1 MATQSAPLVSLQAP
15 KDVSLSKI
23 EAELSQIWQMYND
36 TSGQDGTQIG
46 AMRAATFTLVVY
58 EPEETQQLLGA
69 LGFYRGPID
78 GIQGPQTEAAIR
90 AAQKI
95 YGLPIDGHP
104 SATLL
109 AELRKAATH
118 QAQLNGS
125 SVSLYSESSSASAMA
140 DAIASQNPC
149 RIISLFPNA
158 ENDDGVTA
166 QVSAYCPIQ
175 KRTQSTLICC
185 EYISLKGTEVALE
198 RVSSLVASL
207 LISELPKFL
216 WWKGAPEINLALFRS
231 VGSLCNVVVIDSSRF
246 PEPESE
252 LLQLWT
258 LAREGIQ
265 VADLNWSRLAAWQ
278 ELAAEAFDPPQR
290 RAALKDVDQ
299 VTVDF
304 EKGNSAQAF
313 MYLGWLASRL
323 QWRPISYRR
332 EQGDYDLHLIELATT
347 DNRKVVVELAGV
359 PTAAIG
365 QVVGDLIGLRL
376 TSTNL
381 DADCCTILCS
391 ETTGCM
397 RLESGGGAQN
407 CKVQQVSAL
416 ADQQAEL
423 LLSQQLQRWGRDLL
437 FEESMGLTA
446 EVLQLNVNSDP
457 E

>member
-1 MATQSAPLVSLQAP
+1 MVTQSAPLVSLQAP
-15 KDVSLSKI
+15 KDVSLSQI
-23 EAELSQIWQMYND
+23 ETELSQIWQMYND
-36 TSGQDGTQIG
+36 ASGQDGTQIG

-90 AAQKI
+90 SAQKR
-95 YGLPIDGHP
+95 YGLTVDGHP
-104 SATLL
+104 SPALL
-109 AELRKAATH
+109 ARLRNAASGH
-118 QAQLNGS
+118 AQLDGS
-125 SVSLYSESSSASAMA
+125 SVSLYAESSSASAMA

-149 RIISLFPNA
+149 RIISLFPHA
-158 ENDDGVTA
+158 EEDGGVTA

-216 WWKGAPEINLALFRS
+216 WWKGAPEINLPLFRS
-231 VGSLCNVVVIDSSRF
+231 VGSLCNVVVVDSCRF
-246 PEPESE
+246 SEPQTE
-252 LLQLWT
+252 LLQLWN

-265 VADLNWSRLAAWQ
+265 VSDLNWSRLAAWQ
-278 ELAAEAFDPPQR
+278 ELAAEAYDAPQR
-290 RAALKDVDQ
+290 RAALKEVDQ
-299 VTVDF
+299 VTIDF

-313 MYLGWLASRL
+313 MFLGWLASRL
-323 QWRPISYRR
+323 QWRPIAYRH
-332 EQGDYDLHLIELATT
+332 EPGDYDCHFIELATT
-347 DNRKVVVELAGV
+347 DNRKVMAELAGA

-365 QVVGDLIGLRL
+365 HVVGDLIGLRL
-376 TSTNL
+376 ASTNL
-381 DADCCTILCS
+381 AADCCTILCS

-437 FEESMGLTA
+437 YEESMDLTA
-446 EVLQLNVNSDP
+446 EILQLASS
-457 E
+457 